1 MEKKNINLLK
11 LLKKINYSFFILFGF
26 IAGII
31 GTLFSIII
39 RVELAYPG
47 VQVLGGDW
55 QFYNVV
61 VAAYVFIMIFFMV
74 ISNMIDILNN
84 SYVPLLIGTAD
95 MYLNVLN
102 FWLLFILF
110 LILYIWQNNKK
121 KCLI

>member
-47 VQVLGGDW
+47 VQVLGGD
-55 QFYNVV
+55 
-61 VAAYVFIMIFFMV
+61 
-74 ISNMIDILNN
+74 
-84 SYVPLLIGTAD
+84 
-95 MYLNVLN
+95 
-102 FWLLFILF
+102 
-110 LILYIWQNNKK
+110 
-121 KCLI
+121 